1 MPLNQV
7 CPTGASLRRM
17 SLFVD
22 SMNHGVPFR
31 IDYLK
36 LCEFAER
43 WFSATCVARRFYS
56 PVPRRADGQRR
67 WAGAV
72 RGGYEIVETPSN
84 SDGDIVF
91 DLVNLRESYDLLLL
105 VSGDNGFAD
114 VLDRLGRCGKMV
126 NVWNPSAGKGRRLID
141 VCADFGTYASL
152 AGLRSQ
158 LEDRG

>member
-84 SDGDIVF
+84 SDGDIV
-91 DLVNLRESYDLLLL
+91 VRP
-105 VSGDNGFAD
+105 GQPP
-114 VLDRLGRCGKMV
+114 R
-126 NVWNPSAGKGRRLID
+126 I
-141 VCADFGTYASL
+141 
-152 AGLRSQ
+152 LRSPASCQ
-158 LEDRG
+158 RGQWLR